1 MQKDSP
7 TAEKQDKGH
16 SFELP
21 HLAVFKARDKHTPRS
36 PGFLNH
42 ERSEGRREYSERK
55 KSFDEIGVV
64 LRTTGPPAQRHETI
78 PHQNSVPAL
87 SRADSRRK
95 ARIVDNGNRLRS
107 GSSLSFKRI
116 LRLSRSGTGLG
127 LTKDVALQKTLDGRK
142 YLKIVVDP
150 KMYEM
155 ENLSVYKINCKA
167 AEDQRHEKQAKN
179 ATLRGKLAP
188 CEQSGRASADDTSSD
203 RLKSRLSD
211 PNVLQT
217 SEEATSKISK
227 GNLPS
232 PELGPSIRD
241 SAAATLSLAQRYA
254 RSQSYPD
261 LKTAEAASES
271 QNRKRNSPVRSHLN
285 HAANRQIGFRR
296 PYPVPA
302 KFKEHPRRTPHLE
315 PKTPRNS
322 LDEATAVPEASP
334 KACSKSKQSSPL
346 SANEDNQSDAYSGE
360 IMNAQSAEYIQGH
373 GAFGYYN
380 GDPRKAPPPKP
391 GPAPTRALP
400 PLPEGQDPSTPK
412 SAKLADDQG
421 RAVNGQNVEISPI
434 KAVPRSPAKTHR
446 YRLSP
451 VTNSVPKE
459 YKGTVKLKPSPSFN
473 EKFPQPPTTS
483 PRRNLKSDEEHPGE
497 TTARLRS
504 PQLTTQQKREVD
516 AGALMASRGIE
527 ALNLQNHES
536 SSYDPDEERIGSRIT
551 GETSKTQLQR
561 ESSARLLLV
570 DTEEKRPQRT
580 RALKARDMERVRFH
594 ADTAS
599 PRVLSDPNMPSM
611 TPTPGGDGNTT
622 LLSSHEAHLLAQS
635 EASQP
640 YHLRE
645 ASTSSSEQQQ
655 RHSAAGAN
663 KMGFSPIML
672 VAQQQPLLT
681 PASENPHHVKQNP
694 SSNHGPCF
702 PPKLASSTDND
713 DDDDDGDPLKHPY
726 LHAAGINGQLTTS
739 TPAATTAT
747 KVPDRRSAQTC
758 ASTETAKLGARVA
771 ALERRNML
779 LERAFLA
786 VIDTSAE
793 MGGGFFGASG
803 GGLGDGE
810 ARLSGGSEV
819 LGPLR
824 GRLDAMIEGMLG
836 DGGR

>member
-1 MQKDSP
+1 M
-7 TAEKQDKGH
+7 AEKQNKAH
-16 SFELP
+16 NFALP
-21 HLAVFKARDKHTPRS
+21 HLATFKARDKHTPRS

-42 ERSEGRREYSERK
+42 EHSEGRREYSERK
-55 KSFDEIGVV
+55 KSFDEIGEV
-64 LRTTGPPAQRHETI
+64 LRTTGPPAQRPETI
-78 PHQNSVPAL
+78 PHQNSAPAL

-95 ARIVDNGNRLRS
+95 AHILDHGNRLRS
-107 GSSLSFKRI
+107 SSSLSLKRI

-127 LTKDVALQKTLDGRK
+127 LTKGVALQKTLDGRK

-179 ATLRGKLAP
+179 DTLRAKLAL
-188 CEQSGRASADDTSSD
+188 CEQSGRASADYTSSE

-211 PNVLQT
+211 PNVFQR
-217 SEEATSKISK
+217 SEEATSEISR

-232 PELGPSIRD
+232 PELGLSIRD

-261 LKTAEAASES
+261 LKTTEAASES
-271 QNRKRNSPVRSHLN
+271 QNRKKNSPFRCHLN
-285 HAANRQIGFRR
+285 HAANRQLGFRR

-302 KFKEHPRRTPHLE
+302 KLKEHPQQTPHLE

-322 LDEATAVPEASP
+322 FEGATAIPEASP
-334 KACSKSKQSSPL
+334 KVCSKSKQSSPL

-400 PLPEGQDPSTPK
+400 SLPEGRDPSTPK
-412 SAKLADDQG
+412 SAKLEDDQG
-421 RAVNGQNVEISPI
+421 RVVDGQNVEISPT
-434 KAVPRSPAKTHR
+434 KALSRSPAKTHR

-451 VTNSVPKE
+451 VTNSIPKE
-459 YKGTVKLKPSPSFN
+459 YKAIIKLKPSPSFN

-483 PRRNLKSDEEHPGE
+483 PKRNLKSDEHPRE
-497 TTARLRS
+497 TTSRLRS
-504 PQLTTQQKREVD
+504 PQLTTQQKREVGI
-516 AGALMASRGIE
+516 GALMASRGIR
-527 ALNLQNHES
+527 ALNLQTHES
-536 SSYDPDEERIGSRIT
+536 SSRNPDKEQIGFKIT
-551 GETSKTQLQR
+551 SEPSKAQPQS
-561 ESSARLLLV
+561 ESSIRLLPG
-570 DTEEKRPQRT
+570 DTQESRPQRT
-580 RALKARDMERVRFH
+580 RALKARDMELIRSH

-599 PRVLSDPNMPSM
+599 PGASSDSKPSM
-611 TPTPGGDGNTT
+611 TQNPRDDGNIA
-622 LLSSHEAHLLAQS
+622 LPSIQESHLPAQTA
-635 EASQP
+635 ASQP
-640 YHLRE
+640 SHFSE
-645 ASTSSSEQQQ
+645 ANTSSSEQQQ
-655 RHSAAGAN
+655 RHSAAEAS
-663 KMGFSPIML
+663 KMGLSPIML

-681 PASENPHHVKQNP
+681 PASENPDRVKKKP
-694 SSNHGPCF
+694 SSNHNPGF
-702 PPKLASSTDND
+702 PPELASSTDNNN
-713 DDDDDGDPLKHPY
+713 DDGDPLKHPY
-726 LHAAGINGQLTTS
+726 FHAAGINRQPSTS
-739 TPAATTAT
+739 TPAATTGMKA
-747 KVPDRRSAQTC
+747 PDRRSAQTC

-793 MGGGFFGASG
+793 MGGGFFGAGGGGSG
-803 GGLGDGE
+803 GAE

-836 DGGR
+836 DGGK